1 MNVARTLW
9 GRSLSLLKPVGL
21 REWIAG
27 VALLVSVAALV
38 VSLRTSHFSEKQ
50 STIAQLLFDEA
61 HSLVLVGEIDDSLTL
76 SIAPSRKDLSIETAE
91 IFFPGVLTRNEDAR
105 LHPPSLRM
113 SLTDIHK
120 AVVRDLTPA
129 LRFEK
134 GDGYLL
140 RPLPDSIPFVIAT
153 HFLVGGTPLVDQS
166 LYEIRISV
174 DFVMGPTGTDNVS
187 IEQLRFLGVRFV
199 KHLYQ
204 TPQFDS
210 LKKYWAE
217 ATTFGD
223 HGMLVSPTGKV
234 VMRIE

>member
-1 MNVARTLW
+1 MNIGRGLVNVARA
-9 GRSLSLLKPVGL
+9 LKQVGL

-27 VALLVSVAALV
+27 AALLVAVAALV
-38 VSLRTSHFSEKQ
+38 VSLRTSHFSERQ
-50 STIAQLLFDEA
+50 STIAQLLFEEA
-61 HSLVLVGEIDDSLTL
+61 RSLVLVGEIDDNLTL
-76 SIAPSRKDLSIETAE
+76 SIAPSRKDIAIETVE
-91 IFFPGVLTRNEDAR
+91 IFFPGVLTGNEDAP

-113 SLTDIHK
+113 SLSGIHK

-153 HFLVGGTPLVDQS
+153 HYLVGGTSLVDQS
-166 LYEIRISV
+166 LYMIPISV
-174 DFVMGPTGTDNVS
+174 DFAMGPTGTDNAS

-199 KHLYQ
+199 KHVDQ
-204 TPQFDS
+204 TPQFDA
-210 LKKYWAE
+210 LNKYWKE

-223 HGMLVSPTGKV
+223 HGALISPAGRV
-234 VMRIE
+234 LMRTR

>member
-1 MNVARTLW
+1 MSFGSGLVNLARA
-9 GRSLSLLKPVGL
+9 LKQVGL
-21 REWIAG
+21 KDWIAG
-27 VALLVSVAALV
+27 AALLVAVAALV

-76 SIAPSRKDLSIETAE
+76 SIAPSRKDIAIETAE
-91 IFFPGVLTRNEDAR
+91 IYFPGALTGNEDAP

-113 SLTDIHK
+113 SLSGIHK
-120 AVVRDLTPA
+120 AAVRDLTPA

-140 RPLPDSIPFVIAT
+140 RPLPDSIPFVITT
-153 HFLVGGTPLVDQS
+153 HFLVGGTSLVDQS
-166 LYEIRISV
+166 LYVIPISV
-174 DFVMGPTGTDNVS
+174 DFVMGPTGKDNVS

-199 KHLYQ
+199 KHLDK
-204 TPQFDS
+204 TPQLDA
-210 LKKYWAE
+210 LNKYWRE

-223 HGMLVSPTGKV
+223 HGTLMSPSGKV
-234 VMRIE
+234 LMRTR